1 MVSVRIKGHYDDDRE
16 FIAYITADRII
27 EVKMI
32 ARGLLL
38 ISRVR
43 DIELRDYWTQE
54 LIGYYSDKTFIE
66 S

>member
-38 ISRVR
+38 IPRVR

>member
-1 MVSVRIKGHYDDDRE
+1 MITARIKGHYDDERE
-16 FIAYITADRII
+16 FIAYITSDRII

-38 ISRVR
+38 TPRVR
-43 DIELRDYWTQE
+43 DIEIRNFWTQE
-54 LIGYYSDKTFIE
+54 LIAYYSDKTYIE

>member
-1 MVSVRIKGHYDDDRE
+1 MVSTRLKGHYDDDRE

-32 ARGLLL
+32 ARGLLAL
-38 ISRVR
+38 SHVH
-43 DIELRDYWTQE
+43 DIEIRDYWTQE
-54 LIGYYSDKTFIE
+54 LIAYYSEKTFIE